1 MDPFMHG
8 SFRMVHPFRFCK
20 LGTVG
25 VPALTWTNGDSF
37 TSDRPQ
43 LTETDKDL
51 YTFIAY

>member
-1 MDPFMHG
+1 MNPFMHG
-8 SFRMVHPFRFCK
+8 CFRMVHSFSFGK

-25 VPALTWTNGDSF
+25 VPALTWTNGDSCA
-37 TSDRPQ
+37 SARPQ